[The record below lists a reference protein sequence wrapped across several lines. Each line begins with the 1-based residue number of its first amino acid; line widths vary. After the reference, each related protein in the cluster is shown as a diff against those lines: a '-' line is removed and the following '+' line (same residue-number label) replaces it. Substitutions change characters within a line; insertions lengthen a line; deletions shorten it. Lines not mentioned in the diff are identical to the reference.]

1 MISACCSIE
10 KYMRRRPAPE
20 VITKRAAFAKVP
32 AKPPKGAK
40 KERNEVAT
48 NEGKPNASWFLSS
61 GCLNYA
67 KCLHYD
73 ETPSVF
79 VPVIGEGIDITIGA
93 FVGPSM
99 RGEAQAGHTCTDNV
113 ITAATIN

>member
-10 KYMRRRPAPE
+10 RYMRRRPAPE
-20 VITKRAAFAKVP
+20 VITRRAAFAKAPVRP
-32 AKPPKGAK
+32 SKGTKKKP
-40 KERNEVAT
+40 NEVAT
-48 NEGKPNASWFLSS
+48 NERKPDASWFLSS
-61 GCLNYA
+61 GCFNYA

-79 VPVIGEGIDITIGA
+79 APVIGEGIDITIGA

-99 RGEAQAGHTCTDNV
+99 REEAQAGHTDNV
-113 ITAATIN
+113 ITATIN